1 MTTKTKKRIANPAL
15 RTIIFRRR
23 PTISNYWY
31 AQEREETI
39 TGIPAS
45 GVWDLSLCGDGV
57 DAVLVIPARA
67 RNLHVTLYKRKPA
80 RGAIMGLTCDLSENR
95 TYRERVLVIGDRRRE
110 ITFSSEV
117 DEFLI
122 EKIFIN
128 HKISKCYV
136 RVEWS

>member
-1 MTTKTKKRIANPAL
+1 
-15 RTIIFRRR
+15 
-23 PTISNYWY
+23 
-31 AQEREETI
+31 
-39 TGIPAS
+39 
-45 GVWDLSLCGDGV
+45 
-57 DAVLVIPARA
+57 
-67 RNLHVTLYKRKPA
+67 
-80 RGAIMGLTCDLSENR
+80 MGLTCDLSENR